1 MDDDDDN
8 NDDEQQQEEEQ
19 EQEPQ
24 LLQLIDIEE
33 WFNIHGLRAAVAGNN
48 EGDDDEHDHEHEEH
62 GDQREI
68 RHQVNLER
76 EYQNFPP
83 LVLIVFY
90 LHCFVALRDTYTQ
103 GRRSIHDENKNNK
116 NNNTN
121 TTTTNRPST
130 LFFIVRNDFP
140 MNHRCCWCWR
150 CFPIINR
157 SFLLWCE
164 CGNTFRFPKDSP

>member
-1 MDDDDDN
+1 MG
-8 NDDEQQQEEEQ
+8 DDEQQQEEEQ

-76 EYQNFPP
+76 EYQNEIHAKIFNAEDNEEEKEIYPGSSCCSP
-83 LVLIVFY
+83 NSK
-90 LHCFVALRDTYTQ
+90 
-103 GRRSIHDENKNNK
+103 RRRRQQQLDDWGKDAIDIL
-116 NNNTN
+116 
-121 TTTTNRPST
+121 TTTT
-130 LFFIVRNDFP
+130 
-140 MNHRCCWCWR
+140 MNT
-150 CFPIINR
+150 
-157 SFLLWCE
+157 E
-164 CGNTFRFPKDSP
+164 G